1 MTPAPA
7 LAAYAR
13 EVFAA
18 ALAAADPA
26 AFTRDA
32 LEHSFANHHASRGR
46 THRILALGKAA
57 PAMAH
62 AALAFCA
69 TDKRHVASGIV
80 VGTDPVSVAPSPL
93 ETLAGDH
100 PIPRDQSRLAAERLE
115 EQCERVGSD
124 DVVIVLI
131 SGGTSALVG
140 APVFGLHQ
148 HDLAAINELLI
159 GAGFDIARVNAVRK
173 RFSQWGAGR
182 LAAALAPAQLFP
194 ILLSDVPGD
203 DVAAIGS
210 GPCAPDPLT
219 AADVEEI
226 LRDARIAK
234 KLPLALAAYLGA
246 VRAGSL
252 PETPKPGSIVFANV
266 HTPVVGNNALALR
279 AAEHAATVGGA
290 AHGIQRVVLD
300 QRPLSGDAAEAG
312 RAIARATLA
321 APPGTCLLLGGETT
335 VRLPPDHGRGGRNQ
349 QLALAAA
356 QIFHDAGSDG
366 PPVLLLAAGTDGRD
380 GPTDAAGAVVDN
392 YSWSAVQKS
401 GFDPVASLAA
411 CDAYSALDAAGAL
424 LRTGPTGTNVADV
437 IIALRSLSV

>member
-1 MTPAPA
+1 MTPA
-7 LAAYAR
+7 LTAYAR
-13 EVFAA
+13 EIFAA
-18 ALAAADPA
+18 AVAAADPT
-26 AFTRDA
+26 AFTREA
-32 LEHSFANHHASRGR
+32 LDRSFASHHASRAR
-46 THRILALGKAA
+46 THRIIALGKAA
-57 PAMAH
+57 PAMAQ
-62 AALAFCA
+62 AALDFCA
-69 TDKRHVASGIV
+69 TNHRHVASGIV
-80 VGTDPVSVAPSPL
+80 VGTGPRFVTHALL
-93 ETLAGDH
+93 ETMAGDH
-100 PIPRDQSRLAAERLE
+100 PIPHDRSALAAERLE
-115 EQCERVGSD
+115 EHCERVASD

-140 APVFGLHQ
+140 APVFGLQQ
-148 HDLAAINELLI
+148 HDLAAIYELLI

-226 LRDARIAK
+226 LRDARIAT

-246 VRAGSL
+246 VHAGSL
-252 PETPKPGSIVFANV
+252 PETPKPGSVVFANV
-266 HTPVVGNNALALR
+266 HSPVVGNNALALR

-290 AHGIQRVVLD
+290 AQGVQRVVLD

-312 RAIARATLA
+312 RAIARAVLA

-356 QIFHDAGSDG
+356 QIFHDAGGDA

-380 GPTDAAGAVVDN
+380 GPTDAAGAIVDN
-392 YSWSAVQKS
+392 YSWSAVQKA
-401 GFDPVASLAA
+401 GFDPAASLSS
-411 CDAYSALDAAGAL
+411 CDAYTALDAAGAL
-424 LRTGPTGTNVADV
+424 LRTGLTGTNVADV
-437 IIALRSLSV
+437 IIALRSMSA

>member
-1 MTPAPA
+1 MTPA

-18 ALAAADPA
+18 AIAAADPA
-26 AFTRDA
+26 AFTRDS
-32 LEHSFANHHASRGR
+32 LDQLFANRHASRAR
-46 THRILALGKAA
+46 THRIIALGKAA
-57 PAMAH
+57 PAMAQ
-62 AALAFCA
+62 AALTFCA
-69 TDKRHVASGIV
+69 ANQRHVASGIV
-80 VGTDPVSVAPSPL
+80 VGAGPITVAPAPL
-93 ETLAGDH
+93 ETISGDH
-100 PIPRDQSRLAAERLE
+100 PIPRDRSLLAAERLE
-115 EQCERVGSD
+115 EHCERVGSD

-148 HDLAAINELLI
+148 HDLAAIHELLI

-219 AADVEEI
+219 AADVEAI
-226 LRDARIAK
+226 LRDARIAT

-252 PETPKPGSIVFANV
+252 PETPKPGSVVFANV
-266 HTPVVGNNALALR
+266 HTPIVGNNALALR
-279 AAEHAATVGGA
+279 AAEHRATVGGT

-300 QRPLSGDAAEAG
+300 QRPLTGDAAEAG
-312 RAIARATLA
+312 RAIARAVLA
-321 APPGTCLLLGGETT
+321 APSGTCLLLGGETT

-356 QIFHDAGSDG
+356 QVFHDAGRDA

-380 GPTDAAGAVVDN
+380 GPTDAAGAIVDN
-392 YSWSAVQKS
+392 SSWSAIQNA
-401 GFDPVASLAA
+401 GLDPKACLTA
-411 CDAYSALDAAGAL
+411 CDAYSALAAAGAL

-437 IIALRSLSV
+437 IIALRSLSA